1 MNDYRKADLSHPYLQ
16 KIVGETNFPDPPKE
30 LWIRGKLP
38 EHTGEKDRPKT
49 VAIVGAR
56 RSTGYGEDIAYKLAF
71 DLARCGVVIVS
82 GMAYGID
89 SCAHRGCLDAGGIT
103 IAVLGTPIDQI
114 YPRSNI
120 GLAKRILEKGAI
132 ISEYEPNFETKNY
145 CFLQRNRIVTGLSD
159 AVVVVEASQKSGT
172 KYTALVGDRQN
183 RKVFAV
189 PGDITRPMS
198 AGCNQLIYDGVCPC
212 LDVLDVMAAIGVYN
226 KGSGNKIAGLDASE
240 KLVVEA
246 IKGGANEMLDIIK
259 QTKYSSVELMQILME
274 LELKSAIKSSGN
286 NRWTLA

>member
-1 MNDYRKADLSHPYLQ
+1 MNDYYKADLSHPYLRR
-16 KIVGETNFPDPPKE
+16 ITGETKFPDPPKE

-56 RSTGYGEDIAYKLAF
+56 RSTSYGEDIAYKLAY
-71 DLARCGVVIVS
+71 DLAKCGVIIMS

-89 SCAHRGCLDAGGIT
+89 SCAHRGCLDAGGVT

-132 ISEYEPNFETKNY
+132 ISEYEPKFETKSY

-212 LDVLDVMAAIGVYN
+212 LNVVDVMAAIGVCGGG
-226 KGSGNKIAGLDASE
+226 KDKIIGLDASE

-246 IKGGANEMLDIIK
+246 IRDGANEMLNIVEK
-259 QTKYSSVELMQILME
+259 TKYSSVELMQILME
-274 LELKSAIKSSGN
+274 LELKGVIKSSGN
-286 NRWTLA
+286 NRWTIA

>member
-1 MNDYRKADLSHPYLQ
+1 MNDYYKADLSHPYLQ
-16 KIVGETNFPDPPKE
+16 KIVGEAKFPDPPKE

-38 EHTGEKDRPKT
+38 EHIGEKDRPKT

-56 RSTGYGEDIAYKLAF
+56 RSTSYGEDIAYKLAY
-71 DLARCGVVIVS
+71 DLAKCGVIIMS

-89 SCAHRGCLDAGGIT
+89 SCAHRGCLDAGGVT

-132 ISEYEPNFETKNY
+132 ISEYEPKFETKSY

-212 LDVLDVMAAIGVYN
+212 LNVVDVMAAIGVCGGG
-226 KGSGNKIAGLDASE
+226 KDKTIGLDASE

-246 IKGGANEMLDIIK
+246 IKDGANEMLNIVEK
-259 QTKYSSVELMQILME
+259 TKYSSVELMQILME
-274 LELKSAIKSSGN
+274 LELKGVIKSSGN

>member
-1 MNDYRKADLSHPYLQ
+1 MNDYHKADLSHPYLQ
-16 KIVGETNFPDPPKE
+16 KIVGEAKFPDPPKE

-38 EHTGEKDRPKT
+38 EHIGEKDRPKT

-56 RSTGYGEDIAYKLAF
+56 RSTSYGEDIAYKLAY
-71 DLARCGVVIVS
+71 DLAKCGVIIVS

-89 SCAHRGCLDAGGIT
+89 SCAHRGCLDAGGVT

-132 ISEYEPNFETKNY
+132 ISEYKPEFETKSY

-212 LDVLDVMAAIGVYN
+212 LNVVDVMTAIGVCGGD
-226 KGSGNKIAGLDASE
+226 KDKTIGLDASE

-246 IKGGANEMLDIIK
+246 IRDGANEMLDIVEK
-259 QTKYSSVELMQILME
+259 TKYSSVELMQILME
-274 LELKSAIKSSGN
+274 LELKGVIKSSGN

>member
-1 MNDYRKADLSHPYLQ
+1 MDEYYKANLNHPYLQ
-16 KIVGETNFPDPPKE
+16 RIVGETNFPDPPKE

-38 EHTGEKDRPKT
+38 EHIGEKDRPKT

-56 RSTGYGEDIAYKLAF
+56 RSTPYGEEIAYKLAY

-89 SCAHRGCLDAGGIT
+89 SCAHRGCLDAGGTT

-120 GLAKRILEKGAI
+120 GLAKRILQKGAI
-132 ISEYEPNFETKNY
+132 ISEYEPHFETRNY

-172 KYTALVGDRQN
+172 KYTAVVGDKQG

-212 LDVLDVMAAIGVYN
+212 RDVSDVMLAIGLYGKTNERESV
-226 KGSGNKIAGLDASE
+226 GLNASE

-246 IKGGANEMLDIIK
+246 IRDGWNNILDIIK
-259 QTKYSSVELMQILME
+259 HTKYSSVELMQILME
-274 LELKSAIKSSGN
+274 LELKGVIRCLGN
-286 NRWTLA
+286 NSWALA

>member
-1 MNDYRKADLSHPYLQ
+1 MNDYYKADLSHPYLQ
-16 KIVGETNFPDPPKE
+16 KIVGEAKFPDPPKE

-38 EHTGEKDRPKT
+38 EHIGEKDRPKT

-56 RSTGYGEDIAYKLAF
+56 RSTSYGEDIAYKLAY
-71 DLARCGVVIVS
+71 DLAKCGVIIVS

-89 SCAHRGCLDAGGIT
+89 SCAHRGCLDAGGVT

-132 ISEYEPNFETKNY
+132 ISEYEPEFETKSY

-212 LDVLDVMAAIGVYN
+212 LNVVDVMAAIGVCGGG
-226 KGSGNKIAGLDASE
+226 KDKTIGLDASE

-246 IKGGANEMLDIIK
+246 IRDGANEMLNIVEK
-259 QTKYSSVELMQILME
+259 TKYSSVELMQILME
-274 LELKSAIKSSGN
+274 LELKGVIKSSGN

>member
-1 MNDYRKADLSHPYLQ
+1 MNDYYKADLSHPYLQ
-16 KIVGETNFPDPPKE
+16 KIVGEAKFPDPPKE

-38 EHTGEKDRPKT
+38 EHIGEKDRPKT

-56 RSTGYGEDIAYKLAF
+56 RSTSYGEDIAYKLAY
-71 DLARCGVVIVS
+71 DLAKCGVIIVS

-89 SCAHRGCLDAGGIT
+89 SCAHRGCLDAGGVT

-132 ISEYEPNFETKNY
+132 ISEYEPKFETKSY

-212 LDVLDVMAAIGVYN
+212 LNVVDVMAAIGVCGGG
-226 KGSGNKIAGLDASE
+226 KDKTIGLDASE

-246 IKGGANEMLDIIK
+246 IKDGTNEMLNIVEK
-259 QTKYSSVELMQILME
+259 TKYSSVELMQILME
-274 LELKSAIKSSGN
+274 LELKGVIKSSGN

>member
-1 MNDYRKADLSHPYLQ
+1 MNDYYKADLSHPYLQ
-16 KIVGETNFPDPPKE
+16 KIVGEAKFPDPPKE

-38 EHTGEKDRPKT
+38 EHIGEKDRPKT

-56 RSTGYGEDIAYKLAF
+56 RSTSYGEDIAYKLAY
-71 DLARCGVVIVS
+71 DLAKCGVIIVS

-89 SCAHRGCLDAGGIT
+89 SCAHRGCLDAGGVT

-132 ISEYEPNFETKNY
+132 ISEYEPKFETKSY

-212 LDVLDVMAAIGVYN
+212 LNVVDVMAAIGVCGGG
-226 KGSGNKIAGLDASE
+226 KDKTIGLDASE

-246 IKGGANEMLDIIK
+246 IKDGANEMLNIVEK
-259 QTKYSSVELMQILME
+259 TKYSSVELMQILME
-274 LELKSAIKSSGN
+274 LELKGVIKSSGN

>member
-1 MNDYRKADLSHPYLQ
+1 MNDYYKADLSHPYLQ
-16 KIVGETNFPDPPKE
+16 KIVGEAKFPDPPKE

-38 EHTGEKDRPKT
+38 EHIGEKDRPKT

-56 RSTGYGEDIAYKLAF
+56 RSTSYGEDIAYKLAY
-71 DLARCGVVIVS
+71 DLAKCGVIIVS

-89 SCAHRGCLDAGGIT
+89 SCAHRGCLDAGGVT

-132 ISEYEPNFETKNY
+132 ISEYEPKFETKSY

-212 LDVLDVMAAIGVYN
+212 LNVVDVMAAIGVCGGD
-226 KGSGNKIAGLDASE
+226 KDKAIGLDTSE

-246 IKGGANEMLDIIK
+246 IRDGANEMLDIVEK
-259 QTKYSSVELMQILME
+259 AKYSSVELMQILME
-274 LELKSAIKSSGN
+274 LELKGVIKSSGN

>member
-1 MNDYRKADLSHPYLQ
+1 MNDYYKADLSHPYLQ
-16 KIVGETNFPDPPKE
+16 KIVGEAKFPDPPKE

-38 EHTGEKDRPKT
+38 EHIGEKDRPKT

-56 RSTGYGEDIAYKLAF
+56 RSTSYGEDIAYKLAY
-71 DLARCGVVIVS
+71 DLAKCGVIIVS

-89 SCAHRGCLDAGGIT
+89 SCAHRGCLDAGGVT

-132 ISEYEPNFETKNY
+132 ISEYEPKFETKSY

-212 LDVLDVMAAIGVYN
+212 LNVVDVMAAIGVCGGD
-226 KGSGNKIAGLDASE
+226 KDKAIGLDVSE

-246 IKGGANEMLDIIK
+246 IRDGANEMLDIVEK
-259 QTKYSSVELMQILME
+259 TKYSSVELMQILME
-274 LELKSAIKSSGN
+274 LELKGVIKSSGN

>member
-1 MNDYRKADLSHPYLQ
+1 MNDYYKADLSHPYLQ
-16 KIVGETNFPDPPKE
+16 KIVGEAKFPDPPKE
-30 LWIRGKLP
+30 LWIWGKLP
-38 EHTGEKDRPKT
+38 EHIGEKDRPKT

-56 RSTGYGEDIAYKLAF
+56 RSTSYGEDIAYKLAY
-71 DLARCGVVIVS
+71 DLAKCGVIIVS

-89 SCAHRGCLDAGGIT
+89 SCAHRGCLDAGGVT

-132 ISEYEPNFETKNY
+132 ISEYEPEFETKSY

-212 LDVLDVMAAIGVYN
+212 LNVVDVMAAIGVCGGD
-226 KGSGNKIAGLDASE
+226 KDKAIGLDASE

-246 IKGGANEMLDIIK
+246 IRDGANEMLDIVEK
-259 QTKYSSVELMQILME
+259 TKYSSVELMQILME
-274 LELKSAIKSSGN
+274 LELKGVIKSSGN

>member
-1 MNDYRKADLSHPYLQ
+1 MNDYYKADFNHPYLQ

-30 LWIRGKLP
+30 LWIRGQLP
-38 EHTGEKDRPKT
+38 EHTDEKDRPKT

-56 RSTGYGEDIAYKLAF
+56 RSTDYGETIAYKLAY
-71 DLARCGVVIVS
+71 DLAKCGVVIVS

-89 SCAHRGCLDAGGIT
+89 SCAHRGCLDAGGVT

-120 GLAKRILEKGAI
+120 GLAKHILEKGAI
-132 ISEYEPNFETKNY
+132 ISEYEPNFETKSY

-172 KYTALVGDRQN
+172 KYTALVGNQQN

-212 LDVLDVMAAIGVYN
+212 LDVLDVMAAIGI
-226 KGSGNKIAGLDASE
+226 KGRPYDDEMAGLDASE
-240 KLVVEA
+240 RLVVEA
-246 IKGGANEMLDIIK
+246 IGSGANEMLDIIER
-259 QTKYSSVELMQILME
+259 TKYSSVELAQILME
-274 LELKSAIKSSGN
+274 LELRGVVRSSAN

>member
-1 MNDYRKADLSHPYLQ
+1 MNDYYKADFNHPYLQ
-16 KIVGETNFPDPPKE
+16 KIVGEAKIPDPPKE
-30 LWIRGKLP
+30 LWLRGKLP

-56 RSTGYGEDIAYKLAF
+56 RSTAYGENIAYKLAF

-89 SCAHRGCLDAGGIT
+89 SCAHRGCLDAGGVT

-114 YPRSNI
+114 YPKSNI
-120 GLAKRILEKGAI
+120 GLAKRILEKGTI
-132 ISEYEPNFETKNY
+132 ISEYEPNCETRSY

-212 LDVLDVMAAIGVYN
+212 LDVMDVMVAIGVYD
-226 KGSGNKIAGLDASE
+226 KSDDGKLAGLDASE

-246 IKGGANEMLDIIK
+246 IKDGSNELLSIIEK
-259 QTKYSSVELMQILME
+259 TKHSSVELMQILME
-274 LELKSAIKSSGN
+274 LELKGVVKSSGN
-286 NRWTLA
+286 NCWTLA

>member
-1 MNDYRKADLSHPYLQ
+1 MNDYYKADLSHPYLQ
-16 KIVGETNFPDPPKE
+16 KIVGEAKFPDPPKE

-38 EHTGEKDRPKT
+38 EHIGEKDRPKT

-56 RSTGYGEDIAYKLAF
+56 RSTSYGEDIAYKLAY
-71 DLARCGVVIVS
+71 DLAKCGVIIVS

-89 SCAHRGCLDAGGIT
+89 SCAHRGCLDAGGVT

-132 ISEYEPNFETKNY
+132 ISEYEPEFETKSY

-212 LDVLDVMAAIGVYN
+212 LNVVDVMAAIGVCGGD
-226 KGSGNKIAGLDASE
+226 KDKAIGLDTSE

-246 IKGGANEMLDIIK
+246 IRDGANEMLDIVEK
-259 QTKYSSVELMQILME
+259 TKYSSVELMQILME
-274 LELKSAIKSSGN
+274 LELKGVIKSSGN

>member
-1 MNDYRKADLSHPYLQ
+1 MNDYYKADLSHPYLQ
-16 KIVGETNFPDPPKE
+16 KIVGEAKFPDPPKE

-38 EHTGEKDRPKT
+38 EHIGEKDRPKT

-56 RSTGYGEDIAYKLAF
+56 RSTSYGEDIAYKLAY
-71 DLARCGVVIVS
+71 DLAKCGVIIVS

-89 SCAHRGCLDAGGIT
+89 SCAHRGCLDAGGVT

-132 ISEYEPNFETKNY
+132 ISEYEPEFETKSY

-212 LDVLDVMAAIGVYN
+212 LNVVDVMAAIGVCGGG
-226 KGSGNKIAGLDASE
+226 KDKAIGLDASE

-246 IKGGANEMLDIIK
+246 IRDGANEMLNIVEK
-259 QTKYSSVELMQILME
+259 TKYSSVELMQILME
-274 LELKSAIKSSGN
+274 LELKGVIKSSGN

>member
-1 MNDYRKADLSHPYLQ
+1 MNDYYKADLSHPYLQ
-16 KIVGETNFPDPPKE
+16 KIVGEAKFPDPPKE

-38 EHTGEKDRPKT
+38 EHIGEKDRPKT

-56 RSTGYGEDIAYKLAF
+56 RSTSYGEDIAYKLAY
-71 DLARCGVVIVS
+71 DLAKCGVIIVS

-89 SCAHRGCLDAGGIT
+89 SCAHRGCLDAGGVT

-132 ISEYEPNFETKNY
+132 ISEYEPEFETKSY

-212 LDVLDVMAAIGVYN
+212 LNVVDVMAAIGVCGGG
-226 KGSGNKIAGLDASE
+226 KDKTIGLDASE

-246 IKGGANEMLDIIK
+246 IKDGTNEMLNIVEK
-259 QTKYSSVELMQILME
+259 TKYSSVELMQILME
-274 LELKSAIKSSGN
+274 LELKGVIKSSGN

>member
-1 MNDYRKADLSHPYLQ
+1 MNDYYKADLRHPYLQ
-16 KIVGETNFPDPPKE
+16 KIVGEAKFPDPPKE

-38 EHTGEKDRPKT
+38 EHIGEKDRPKT

-56 RSTGYGEDIAYKLAF
+56 RSTSYGEDIAYKLAY
-71 DLARCGVVIVS
+71 DLAKCGVIIVS

-89 SCAHRGCLDAGGIT
+89 SCAHRGCLDAGGVT

-132 ISEYEPNFETKNY
+132 ISEYEPEFETKSY

-212 LDVLDVMAAIGVYN
+212 LNVVDVMAAIGVCGGG
-226 KGSGNKIAGLDASE
+226 KDKTIGLDASE

-246 IKGGANEMLDIIK
+246 IRDGANEMLDIVEK
-259 QTKYSSVELMQILME
+259 TKYSSVELMQILME
-274 LELKSAIKSSGN
+274 LELKGVIKSSGN

>member
-1 MNDYRKADLSHPYLQ
+1 MNDYYKADLSHPYLQ
-16 KIVGETNFPDPPKE
+16 KIVGEAKFPDPPKE

-38 EHTGEKDRPKT
+38 EHIGEKDRPKT

-56 RSTGYGEDIAYKLAF
+56 RSTSYGEDIAYKLAY
-71 DLARCGVVIVS
+71 DLAKCGVIIVS

-89 SCAHRGCLDAGGIT
+89 SCAHRGCLDAGGVT

-132 ISEYEPNFETKNY
+132 ISEYEPKFETKSY

-212 LDVLDVMAAIGVYN
+212 LNVVDVMAAIGVCGGD
-226 KGSGNKIAGLDASE
+226 KDKTIGLDASE

-246 IKGGANEMLDIIK
+246 IRDGANEMLDIVEK
-259 QTKYSSVELMQILME
+259 TKYSSVELMQILME
-274 LELKSAIKSSGN
+274 LELKGVIKSSGN

>member
-1 MNDYRKADLSHPYLQ
+1 MNDYYKADLSHPYLQ
-16 KIVGETNFPDPPKE
+16 KIVGEAKFPDPPKE

-38 EHTGEKDRPKT
+38 EHIGEKDRPKT

-56 RSTGYGEDIAYKLAF
+56 RSTSYGEDIAYKLAY
-71 DLARCGVVIVS
+71 DLAKCGVIIVS

-89 SCAHRGCLDAGGIT
+89 SCAHRGCLDAGGVT

-132 ISEYEPNFETKNY
+132 ISEYEPKFETKSY

-212 LDVLDVMAAIGVYN
+212 LNVVDVMAAIGVCGGG
-226 KGSGNKIAGLDASE
+226 KDKAIWLDASE

-246 IKGGANEMLDIIK
+246 IRDGANEMLNIVEK
-259 QTKYSSVELMQILME
+259 TKYSSVELMQILME
-274 LELKSAIKSSGN
+274 LELKGVIKSSGN

>member
-1 MNDYRKADLSHPYLQ
+1 MNDYYKADLSHPYLQ
-16 KIVGETNFPDPPKE
+16 KIVGEAKFPDPPKE

-38 EHTGEKDRPKT
+38 EHIGEKDRPKT

-56 RSTGYGEDIAYKLAF
+56 RSTSYGEDIAYKLAY
-71 DLARCGVVIVS
+71 DLAKCGVIIVS

-89 SCAHRGCLDAGGIT
+89 SCAHRGCLDAGGVT

-132 ISEYEPNFETKNY
+132 ISEYEPKFETKSY

-212 LDVLDVMAAIGVYN
+212 LNVVDVMAAIGVCGGG
-226 KGSGNKIAGLDASE
+226 KDKIIGLDASE

-246 IKGGANEMLDIIK
+246 IRDGANEMLNIVEK
-259 QTKYSSVELMQILME
+259 TKYSSVELMQILME
-274 LELKSAIKSSGN
+274 LELKGVIKSSGN
-286 NRWTLA
+286 NRWTIA

>member
-1 MNDYRKADLSHPYLQ
+1 MNDYYKADLSHPYLQ
-16 KIVGETNFPDPPKE
+16 KIVGEAKFPDPPKE

-38 EHTGEKDRPKT
+38 EHIGEKDRPKT

-56 RSTGYGEDIAYKLAF
+56 RSTSYGEDIAYKLAY
-71 DLARCGVVIVS
+71 DLAKCGVIIVS

-89 SCAHRGCLDAGGIT
+89 SCAHRGCLDAGGVT

-132 ISEYEPNFETKNY
+132 ISEYEPKFETKSY

-212 LDVLDVMAAIGVYN
+212 LNVVDVMAAIGVCGGD
-226 KGSGNKIAGLDASE
+226 KDKAIGLDTSE

-246 IKGGANEMLDIIK
+246 IRDGANEMLDIVEK
-259 QTKYSSVELMQILME
+259 TKYSSVELMQILME
-274 LELKSAIKSSGN
+274 LELKGVIKSSGN

>member
-1 MNDYRKADLSHPYLQ
+1 MNDYYKADLSHPYLQ
-16 KIVGETNFPDPPKE
+16 KIVGEAKFPDPPKE

-38 EHTGEKDRPKT
+38 EHIGEKDRPKT

-56 RSTGYGEDIAYKLAF
+56 RSTSYGEDIAYKLAY
-71 DLARCGVVIVS
+71 DLAKCSVIIVS

-89 SCAHRGCLDAGGIT
+89 SCAHRGCLDAGGVT

-132 ISEYEPNFETKNY
+132 ISEYEPKFETKSY

-212 LDVLDVMAAIGVYN
+212 LNVVDVMAAIGVCGEG
-226 KGSGNKIAGLDASE
+226 KDKAIGLDASE

-246 IKGGANEMLDIIK
+246 IRDGANEMLDIVEK
-259 QTKYSSVELMQILME
+259 TKYSSVELMQILME
-274 LELKSAIKSSGN
+274 LELKGAIKSSGN

>member
-1 MNDYRKADLSHPYLQ
+1 MNDYYKADLSHPYLQ
-16 KIVGETNFPDPPKE
+16 KIVGEAKFPDPPKE

-38 EHTGEKDRPKT
+38 EHIGEKDRPKT

-56 RSTGYGEDIAYKLAF
+56 RSTSYGEDIAYKLAY
-71 DLARCGVVIVS
+71 DLAKCGVIIVS

-89 SCAHRGCLDAGGIT
+89 SCAHRGCLDAGGVT

-132 ISEYEPNFETKNY
+132 ISEYEPEFETKSY

-212 LDVLDVMAAIGVYN
+212 LNVVDVMAAIGVCGGG
-226 KGSGNKIAGLDASE
+226 KDKTIGLDASE

-246 IKGGANEMLDIIK
+246 IKDGANEMLNIVEK
-259 QTKYSSVELMQILME
+259 TKYSSVELMQILME
-274 LELKSAIKSSGN
+274 LELKGVIKSSGN